1 MLFRSDPNLIETYFK
16 QTVNEDPVA
25 GMDVKTEYN
34 ETMNQIKVETDL
46 WFIEDYEDAD
56 FRLAYVLIENN
67 VHQQG
72 NSDYNQKNAYSGG
85 SLGEMGGFESLPFV
99 IPADQMYY
107 QDVVRSYF
115 GGFNG
120 MDGSVPSFIEAG
132 KKISYDFSFEIPDNV
147 LIPSNSE
154 ICVLLIDD
162 KNEVVNGMKAE
173 ITTGSTG
180 ITNNIE
186 NNSERVEIGRY
197 SIEGLSVEKPS
208 KGIVVI
214 KYSDGSAKKIMF

>member
-1 MLFRSDPNLIETYFK
+1 MCSSDL
-16 QTVNEDPVA
+16 
-25 GMDVKTEYN
+25 
-34 ETMNQIKVETDL
+34 
-46 WFIEDYEDAD
+46 
-56 FRLAYVLIENN
+56 
-67 VHQQG
+67 
-72 NSDYNQKNAYSGG
+72 
-85 SLGEMGGFESLPFV
+85 FESLPFV